1 MNKPEGIDIVD
12 YVNLLEKQ
20 LDDKLA
26 MRAEDTLNILF
37 RMACVLER
45 LWEPILEQDGITIHH
60 KIDKP

>member
-37 RMACVLER
+37 RMACELS
-45 LWEPILEQDGITIHH
+45 
-60 KIDKP
+60 